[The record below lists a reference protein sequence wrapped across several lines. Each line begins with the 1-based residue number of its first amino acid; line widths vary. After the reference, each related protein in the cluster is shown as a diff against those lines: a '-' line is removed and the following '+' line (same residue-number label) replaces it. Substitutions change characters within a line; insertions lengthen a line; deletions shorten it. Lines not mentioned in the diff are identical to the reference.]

1 MIIFCYRDI
10 IEFNYDVLPQTTWG
24 LEVVI
29 HDMFT
34 ILLGPAMTGVARRQT
49 SKRVV
54 PGSCPCKVKR
64 LAGRLAGSEKQC
76 LPKTNENKK
85 KPSGRAP
92 RRPGMYYSSILG

>member
-24 LEVVI
+24 LEVI

-49 SKRVV
+49 SKGVV

-76 LPKTNENKK
+76 LPKKK
-85 KPSGRAP
+85 QKQKNPQVGLQE
-92 RRPGMYYSSILG
+92 GQECIIVQF

>member
-49 SKRVV
+49 SKGVV
-54 PGSCPCKVKR
+54 PGSYPCKVKR

-76 LPKTNENKK
+76 LPKKTKTKK
-85 KPSGRAP
+85 TLR
-92 RRPGMYYSSILG
+92 

>member
-24 LEVVI
+24 LEVI
-29 HDMFT
+29 HDMST

-49 SKRVV
+49 SKGVV

-64 LAGRLAGSEKQC
+64 LAGRLAGSEKQR
-76 LPKTNENKK
+76 LPKKK
-85 KPSGRAP
+85 TTPQVGLQE
-92 RRPGMYYSSILG
+92 GQECIIVQF

>member
-10 IEFNYDVLPQTTWG
+10 IEFNYEVLPQTTWW

-34 ILLGPAMTGVARRQT
+34 ILLGPAMTGVRQT
-49 SKRVV
+49 SKGVV

-64 LAGRLAGSEKQC
+64 LAGRLAGSEKQG
-76 LPKTNENKK
+76 LPKKTKTKK
-85 KPSGRAP
+85 KPQVGLQE
-92 RRPGMYYSSILG
+92 GQECIIVQF